1 MKEIFSRKTKS
12 RDKMQFVVSKYDAI
26 GDWKSKI
33 NVMKNNFRQSRVP
46 LNLTNDNEND
56 NISAESKDKYA
67 KQ

>member
-26 GDWKSKI
+26 GDWKSKL
-33 NVMKNNFRQSRVP
+33 NVMKNNFRQSKIP
-46 LNLTNDNEND
+46 LNFTNDNKND
-56 NISAESKDKYA
+56 NISAESKDIYG

>member
-12 RDKMQFVVSKYDAI
+12 RDKMQFVVSKYNAI
-26 GDWKSKI
+26 GVWKSKI

-56 NISAESKDKYA
+56 NISAESKDIYG

>member
-1 MKEIFSRKTKS
+1 MFSRKTKS

-26 GDWKSKI
+26 GDWKSKL
-33 NVMKNNFRQSRVP
+33 NAMKNNFRQSRVP

-56 NISAESKDKYA
+56 NISAELKDKYG

>member
-1 MKEIFSRKTKS
+1 
-12 RDKMQFVVSKYDAI
+12 MQFFVSKFSAI
-26 GDWKSKI
+26 GVWKSKI

-56 NISAESKDKYA
+56 NSSAESKDKYA